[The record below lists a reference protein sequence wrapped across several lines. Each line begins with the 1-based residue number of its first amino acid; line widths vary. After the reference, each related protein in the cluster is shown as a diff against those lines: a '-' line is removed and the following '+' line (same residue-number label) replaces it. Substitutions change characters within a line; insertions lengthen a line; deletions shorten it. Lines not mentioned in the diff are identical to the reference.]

1 MTIMILPLVA
11 LVLLSGAVSR
21 YRLDAH
27 ALAAGVAAA
36 LAGTL
41 GIPLALPEVTLA
53 IPFGLLLALGGV
65 GIAVAV
71 LGSIYAESR
80 IRRVRP

>member
-1 MTIMILPLVA
+1 MTMLLPVVA

-21 YRLDAH
+21 YRVDAR
-27 ALAAGVAAA
+27 AAAAGVAAA

-41 GIPLALPEVTLA
+41 GIALAMPEVALA
-53 IPFGLLLALGGV
+53 IPFWLLLFLGGV